1 MASLS
6 DMERK
11 LFDWYQALRPLRV
24 DLIGDFAGK
33 ELFAIHGEAL
43 LTHCISEAKLNY
55 QYGFQVL
62 HAIHAVERFLSNLK
76 LRGCQFHVIWFQN
89 HEQLCMINPS
99 SAAASGF
106 HLLTRAILIKHLR
119 HDSIGSRVTFEFP
132 SVESPEFQLYTAKN
146 SLRFFLCFDGFVF
159 DERKSPFAKNHL
171 AFINQLSCRGYSV
184 ALINNFEFRSSK
196 AFTSMLPPSQRA
208 EKVDI
213 AEPLSLAKTYV
224 LPVAELEVQA
234 GIVDDWSPWG
244 DRTPLSARDM
254 VSLTGVCNALLRNSA
269 ESMKRCVAA
278 YIIHL
283 SELKR
288 CNLSNRA
295 CDVAV
300 LSHEK
305 QESLDAFFACFTDIC
320 ATVIEC
326 LPAQEDWMIVD
337 LLDSRIIRQVLKD
350 LSILKPSAVVVGEAK
365 RFAERIQLL
374 TGINISDFLPQAS
387 SYELPLAAKDS
398 DLSEE
403 AISSVMTFRHPA
415 LNKYLEPIHVVAN
428 DTDEPAGTSKVF
440 RELSHWHN
448 AKKAVDPKAIPRPA
462 GFFRRRRNQ
471 ELMAD
476 TLKYAASLNNSAGN
490 MINPETIVTGLSVD
504 INPIKQKDTTKF
516 AEGSNSKALRH
527 SSLPK
532 NKKSTQKG
540 GRESALEEA
549 RRSQRQKLDSKARDV
564 MAFWDERFREFQA
577 ETNTMRRLAKITTFL
592 EGLSN
597 DARDLIGAEI
607 NLYLCHTLISM
618 IPVGRQRRDQK
629 FEVVLFA
636 RVWSAM
642 LAAGKLAQSVE
653 SLGYLAKFS
662 SMLKMPVEAAVA
674 DNHLLKGRRLPF
686 PNSLNSEL
694 KLPIGP
700 LEFQLGHCGPFLER
714 SFDPAPDI
722 RVPNFVPD
730 AWQREVLDVID
741 AEKSLFVV
749 APTSAG
755 KTFISFYAMKQVLQ
769 SSDDGVLVYVA
780 PTKALV
786 NQIAAEVQARF
797 SKLYKHDGRS
807 VWAIHTRDHRINNP
821 TGCQILVTVPH
832 ILQIMLLAPSNA
844 ENAKS
849 WSARVKRIIFDEI
862 HCIGQADDG
871 VIWEQLL
878 LLAPCPIIALSATVG
893 NPLEFMQ
900 WLEASEKVKGREI
913 EMIVHTSRYS
923 DLRKFLYRA
932 PENEFVF
939 RGLLSVESLATP
951 GLDEGQTE
959 EQSFGFIHPILSLRN
974 RNRGTIEDV
983 TLEPRD
989 CLSLWRCMSRHQNE
1003 DYPIDDKL
1011 RPERSL
1017 PTIVTRSDVLKWGES
1032 LKKVLHEWIQDANS
1046 PFSTVQNELG
1056 SCLSSSDVR
1065 GPSSLSASD
1074 QGDFRIKFSVSNE
1087 KHRLVTMALPLLT
1100 DLHTRGALP
1109 GILFSY
1115 DRDFC
1120 EATAKFLLA
1129 QLERAETAWKKWS
1142 PEWAKKVADYKAW
1155 KKTKSRIQENKTEG
1169 KKRPGKSRGQDDEE
1183 MSKIDMM
1190 REASVETSKWESFDP
1205 EAPLDRFSFA
1215 EGKRISN
1222 SELKPLI
1229 DRLIKANIQPELIAA
1244 LGRGIAVH
1252 HAGMNRNYRQ
1262 IVEMLFRKGYL
1273 RVVIATGTLALGIN
1287 MPCKTVVFFG
1297 DSVFLT
1303 PLNYHQASGRAG
1315 RRGFDLLGNVV
1326 FVGMPL
1332 ERALEIM
1339 SSKLP
1344 DLSGHFPLSTTLVVR
1359 LLGLLHHTKNSEY
1372 ATKSIKSILSL
1383 SRLYLGGPSDQ
1394 MAIQHH
1400 LRFSIEYLRRQQ
1412 LLSKDGTPLN
1422 FAGLI
1427 GHLYFTENAVF
1438 AFHSLLKDGYFH
1450 RVCKAID
1457 CNSETVLLELVLVLS
1472 HLFCRL
1478 PLGVHANLVKD
1489 IRSPSVITLP
1499 ALPTEAE
1506 TILRGHNQET
1516 LDIFRLYV
1524 RTFIQQHLEHT
1535 PDTKLPFTG
1544 IEVKVQQKL
1553 EQEWQPIVAHLPPT
1567 KLRSPFAALSG
1578 FTDKFDT
1585 IHELCATVRSGV
1597 FLEESAVPYI
1607 RIYPADTDGKPW
1619 NAYIYDFFKHGDLK
1633 ALVRD
1638 NHIKRGDVW
1647 FHLKDFSLILATIV
1661 TSLENFVR
1669 LDVHT
1674 DDAAMMDVQDAGD
1687 VMLERCDEMVE
1698 QDKALSNGAE
1708 KGSPARAAAR
1718 QTRTSAAA
1726 SKKKV
1731 ELDSWEDDV
1740 SNDDSASESP
1750 TELPL
1755 DEDSWQDRGDGNLLQ
1770 VLRAFRMLQEEFET
1784 KFRKEWA

>member
-350 LSILKPSAVVVGEAK
+350 LSILKPRAAGRAHSKRPGE
-365 RFAERIQLL
+365 
-374 TGINISDFLPQAS
+374 
-387 SYELPLAAKDS
+387 
-398 DLSEE
+398 
-403 AISSVMTFRHPA
+403 V
-415 LNKYLEPIHVVAN
+415 
-428 DTDEPAGTSKVF
+428 
-440 RELSHWHN
+440 
-448 AKKAVDPKAIPRPA
+448 
-462 GFFRRRRNQ
+462 
-471 ELMAD
+471 
-476 TLKYAASLNNSAGN
+476 
-490 MINPETIVTGLSVD
+490 
-504 INPIKQKDTTKF
+504 
-516 AEGSNSKALRH
+516 
-527 SSLPK
+527 
-532 NKKSTQKG
+532 
-540 GRESALEEA
+540 
-549 RRSQRQKLDSKARDV
+549 RQKLDSKARDV
-564 MAFWDERFREFQA
+564 MAFWDERCREFQA

-642 LAAGKLAQSVE
+642 LAAAKLAQSIE
-653 SLGYLAKFS
+653 SLGHLAKLS

-674 DNHLLKGRRLPF
+674 DNHQLKGRRLPF

-932 PENEFVF
+932 PENVFVF

-959 EQSFGFIHPILSLRN
+959 EQSFGFIHPILSLRI

-1262 IVEMLFRKGYL
+1262 IYSVEMLFRKGYL

>member
-55 QYGFQVL
+55 QCYEE
-62 HAIHAVERFLSNLK
+62 AK
-76 LRGCQFHVIWFQN
+76 GC
-89 HEQLCMINPS
+89 
-99 SAAASGF
+99 
-106 HLLTRAILIKHLR
+106 
-119 HDSIGSRVTFEFP
+119 
-132 SVESPEFQLYTAKN
+132 VESPEFQLYTAKN
-146 SLRFFLCFDGFVF
+146 SLRFFLCLDGFVF
-159 DERKSPFAKNHL
+159 DERKSPFAKSHL

-184 ALINNFEFRSSK
+184 ALINNFEFKSSK

-208 EKVDI
+208 EKVDV
-213 AEPLSLAKTYV
+213 AEPLSLAKLSIIPIV
-224 LPVAELEVQA
+224 ELKAKA

-269 ESMKRCVAA
+269 ESMRRCVAA

-305 QESLDAFFACFTDIC
+305 QERLDAFFACFTDIC

-326 LPAQEDWMIVD
+326 LPAQEDWTIVD

-350 LSILKPSAVVVGEAK
+350 LYFLKPSAVVVGEAK

-403 AISSVMTFRHPA
+403 AISSVMTFQHPA
-415 LNKYLEPIHVVAN
+415 LDKYLEPIHVVAN

-476 TLKYAASLNNSAGN
+476 TIKYAASLTNSAGN
-490 MINPETIVTGLSVD
+490 MINPETIVTSLSVD
-504 INPIKQKDTTKF
+504 INPTKQKDKTKF
-516 AEGSNSKALRH
+516 AEGSNSKAFRH

-532 NKKSTQKG
+532 NKNSTQKG

-564 MAFWDERFREFQA
+564 MAFWDERCREFQA

-592 EGLSN
+592 EGLSD

-642 LAAGKLAQSVE
+642 LAAAKLAQSIE
-653 SLGYLAKFS
+653 SLGHLAKLS

-686 PNSLNSEL
+686 SNSLNSEL

-932 PENEFVF
+932 PENDFVF
-939 RGLLSVESLATP
+939 RGLLPVESLATP

-1017 PTIVTRSDVLKWGES
+1017 PTIVKRSDVLKWGES

-1129 QLERAETAWKKWS
+1129 QLERAETAWKKCS

-1215 EGKRISN
+1215 EGKKISN

-1229 DRLIKANIQPELIAA
+1229 ERLIKANIQPELIAA

-1412 LLSKDGTPLN
+1412 LLSRDGTPLN

-1457 CNSETVLLELVLVLS
+1457 CSSETVLLELVLVLS

-1524 RTFIQQHLEHT
+1524 STFIRQHLEHT

-1544 IEVKVQQKL
+1544 IEVKAQQKL

-1607 RIYPADTDGKPW
+1607 RIYPADTGGKPW

-1669 LDVHT
+1669 LDIHT

-1687 VMLERCDEMVE
+1687 VMLERCDEMVDE
-1698 QDKALSNGAE
+1698 DKALSNGAE
-1708 KGSPARAAAR
+1708 KGSSARAAAK
-1718 QTRTSAAA
+1718 QRTSAVA

-1740 SNDDSASESP
+1740 SNDDSAPESP

-1755 DEDSWQDRGDGNLLQ
+1755 DGDSWQDQGDGNLLQ
-1770 VLRAFRMLQEEFET
+1770 VLKAFRMLQEEFET

>member
-1 MASLS
+1 MASLT
-6 DMERK
+6 DEEKK
-11 LFDWYQALRPLRV
+11 LFAWYQALRPLRV

-43 LTHCISEAKLNY
+43 LTHCISEARISY
-55 QYGFQVL
+55 QYGFQLL
-62 HAIHAVERFLSNLK
+62 HAIHAVETFLSNLK
-76 LRGCQFHVIWFQN
+76 LRGCQFHIIWFEN
-89 HEQLCMINPS
+89 HEQLCTPTNS
-99 SAAASGF
+99 SAATSGF
-106 HLLTRAILIKHLR
+106 HRLTRAILIKHLR
-119 HDSIGSRVTFEFP
+119 HDLAGNKITFEFP
-132 SVESPEFQLYTAKN
+132 NVKSPVFQQYTAKN
-146 SLRFFLCFDGFVF
+146 SLRFFLCLDGFIF
-159 DERKSPFAKNHL
+159 DEDKSPFAKRHL
-171 AFINQLSCRGYSV
+171 AFINQLSSRGYSV
-184 ALINNFEFRSSK
+184 ALINSFEFKSSK
-196 AFTSMLPPSQRA
+196 AFTSMLPPSQRT
-208 EKVDI
+208 EKCDI
-213 AEPLSLAKTYV
+213 VEPLSLAKRYV
-224 LPVAELEVQA
+224 LPVAELELKA
-234 GIVDDWSPWG
+234 GIADDWSPWG
-244 DRTPLSARDM
+244 DRTPLSARDI
-254 VSLTGVCNALLRNSA
+254 VSLTGVCNVLLRNSN
-269 ESMKRCVAA
+269 ESMKIYAAA

-288 CNLSNRA
+288 CNLSDRLCA
-295 CDVAV
+295 VAV
-300 LSHEK
+300 LSQK
-305 QESLDAFFACFTDIC
+305 QEEDLDAFFACFTDIC
-320 ATVIEC
+320 ATVIES
-326 LPAQEDWMIVD
+326 LPAQEGWDVFD
-337 LLDSRIIRQVLKD
+337 LIDSRIVRQVLKN

-365 RFAERIQLL
+365 KFAQRIHLL
-374 TGINISDFLPQAS
+374 TGINISDFLPQTS
-387 SYELPLAAKDS
+387 GYELPQAAKDLGPS
-398 DLSEE
+398 DK
-403 AISSVMTFRHPA
+403 AISSVMAFRHPA
-415 LNKYLEPIHVVAN
+415 LDKYLEPIHVFAK
-428 DTDEPAGTSKVF
+428 DTEEPTGTSKVF

-448 AKKAVDPKAIPRPA
+448 AKKTIDPKTRPRPA
-462 GFFRRRRNQ
+462 GYYRRRRNQ
-471 ELMAD
+471 MLMAD
-476 TLKYAASLNNSAGN
+476 TINYAASLINSAGK
-490 MINPETIVTGLSVD
+490 IIDPETIVTGRRVNV
-504 INPIKQKDTTKF
+504 NPIKQKDTTKF
-516 AEGSNSKALRH
+516 AEGSISKPLQH
-527 SSLPK
+527 SSMPR
-532 NKKSTQKG
+532 NKKNTQKG

-564 MAFWDERFREFQA
+564 MAFWDERCREFQA
-577 ETNTMRRLAKITTFL
+577 ETSPMRRLAKITTFL

-597 DARDLIGAEI
+597 DARGLIGAEI

-618 IPVGRQRRDQK
+618 IPVGRQRKDQK
-629 FEVVLFA
+629 FKMVLLA
-636 RVWSAM
+636 KVWSAM
-642 LAAGKLAQSVE
+642 LEAGKLAQSVK
-653 SLGYLAKFS
+653 SLRLLGKLSNIF
-662 SMLKMPVEAAVA
+662 KMPVEATVA
-674 DNHLLKGRRLPF
+674 DNHLLEGRRLPF

-694 KLPIGP
+694 QLPIEP
-700 LEFQLGHCGPFLER
+700 LEFQLEHCGPFLER
-714 SFDPAPDI
+714 SFDPAPDM

-730 AWQREVLDVID
+730 AWQREVLDAID

-797 SKLYKHDGRS
+797 SKSYNHDGRS

-821 TGCQILVTVPH
+821 TGCQVLVTVPH

-900 WLEASEKVKGREI
+900 WLEASERVKGRDI

-932 PENEFVF
+932 PQNEFVF
-939 RGLLSVESLATP
+939 RGLLPVENLATP

-959 EQSFGFIHPILSLRN
+959 EQSFGFIHPVVSLTN

-1011 RPERSL
+1011 RPERYL
-1017 PTIVTRSDVLKWGES
+1017 QTIVRRSDVLKWGES
-1032 LKKVLHEWIQDANS
+1032 LKKLLHEWIQDVNS

-1056 SCLSSSDVR
+1056 SCLFNPDVR
-1065 GPSSLSASD
+1065 GPSDLSASD
-1074 QGDFRIKFSVSNE
+1074 RRDFGIKFSVSNE
-1087 KHRLVTMALPLLT
+1087 KQRLVTMALPLLT

-1120 EATAKFLLA
+1120 EATTGFLLD
-1129 QLERAETAWKKWS
+1129 QLERAERAWKNYS
-1142 PEWAKKVADYKAW
+1142 PEWAKKVADYKTW

-1190 REASVETSKWESFDP
+1190 REASVEASKWESFDP

-1215 EGKRISN
+1215 DGKKISN
-1222 SELKPLI
+1222 SELEPLI
-1229 DRLIKANIQPELIAA
+1229 ERLIEANVQPKIIAA

-1332 ERALEIM
+1332 NRALEIM

-1412 LLSKDGTPLN
+1412 LLSKDGAPLN

-1438 AFHSLLKDGYFH
+1438 AFHSLLKEGYFH
-1450 RVCKAID
+1450 RICQAID
-1457 CNSETVLLELVLVLS
+1457 RNPEAVLLELVLVLS
-1472 HLFCRL
+1472 HLFCRI
-1478 PLGVHANLVKD
+1478 PLGIHTSVVQDL
-1489 IRSPSVITLP
+1489 RSPSVITLP

-1506 TILRGHNQET
+1506 TILKGHNQET

-1524 RTFIQQHLEHT
+1524 STFIKQHLEHT

-1544 IEVKVQQKL
+1544 FQVKGQQKL
-1553 EQEWQPIVAHLPPT
+1553 EQEWRPIVAHLPPT

-1578 FTDKFDT
+1578 FTDEFDT

-1607 RIYPADTDGKPW
+1607 RIYPADTGGKPW

-1647 FHLKDFSLILATIV
+1647 FHLKDFSLILATIA

-1674 DDAAMMDVQDAGD
+1674 DDAAMMDVQDVGD
-1687 VMLERCDEMVE
+1687 VMQEYRDEMVD
-1698 QDKALSNGAE
+1698 QDKSLSNGAE
-1708 KGSPARAAAR
+1708 KESSARAAAR
-1718 QTRTSAAA
+1718 QSKSATA

-1731 ELDSWEDDV
+1731 ELDSWEDNV

-1750 TELPL
+1750 IEVPL
-1755 DEDSWQDRGDGNLLQ
+1755 DGDSWQDDGDGNLLQ
-1770 VLRAFRMLQEEFET
+1770 VLKAFRMLQEEFET
-1784 KFRKEWA
+1784 KFRSVWA

>member
-1 MASLS
+1 MAPLS
-6 DMERK
+6 DEEQK
-11 LFDWYQALRPLRV
+11 LFAWYQALRPLRV

-43 LTHCISEAKLNY
+43 LTHCISKARISY
-55 QYGFQVL
+55 QDGFQLL
-62 HAIHAVERFLSNLK
+62 HAIHEVEEFLKKLE
-76 LRGCQFHVIWFQN
+76 LRGCQFHIIWFEN
-89 HEQLCMINPS
+89 HEQLCMSS
-99 SAAASGF
+99 SAAVASGF
-106 HLLTRAILIKHLR
+106 PRLTRAILIKHLWQ
-119 HDSIGSRVTFEFP
+119 SSAGNKITFEFP
-132 SVESPEFQLYTAKN
+132 NVKSPAFQQYTAKN
-146 SLRFFLCFDGFVF
+146 SLRYFLCLDGFSF
-159 DERKSPFAKNHL
+159 DEDKSPFAMRHL
-171 AFINQLSCRGYSV
+171 AFINQLSSRGYSV
-184 ALINNFEFRSSK
+184 ALINSFEFDSSK

-208 EKVDI
+208 EKCDV
-213 AEPLSLAKTYV
+213 AEPLSLAKRYV
-224 LPVAELEVQA
+224 LPVSELEVKA
-234 GIVDDWSPWG
+234 GIADNWSPWR
-244 DRTPLSARDM
+244 DRTLLSARDL
-254 VSLTGVCNALLRNSA
+254 VSLTGVCNALLRNPT
-269 ESMKRCVAA
+269 ESMKRCAAA

-288 CNLSNRA
+288 CNLSNRSCA
-295 CDVAV
+295 LAV
-300 LSHEK
+300 LSRK
-305 QESLDAFFACFTDIC
+305 QREDLDAFFACFTDIC
-320 ATVIEC
+320 ATVIES
-326 LPAQEDWMIVD
+326 LPAQEDWDIFD
-337 LLDSRIIRQVLKD
+337 LLDSRIIRQVLQN
-350 LSILKPSAVVVGEAK
+350 LSDLKPSAVVVGEAK
-365 RFAERIQLL
+365 RFAERIHLL
-374 TGINISDFLPQAS
+374 TGVNISDFLPQTS
-387 SYELPLAAKDS
+387 GTGLPQTAEDS
-398 DLSEE
+398 DPSDEV
-403 AISSVMTFRHPA
+403 IDSVLTFQHPA
-415 LNKYLEPIHVVAN
+415 LDKYLEPVHVIAN
-428 DTDEPAGTSKVF
+428 DTNEPTGTSKVF

-448 AKKAVDPKAIPRPA
+448 AKSAIDPKTIPRPA
-462 GFFRRRRNQ
+462 GYFRRRRNQ

-476 TLKYAASLNNSAGN
+476 TIKYAASLSNSAGS
-490 MINPETIVTGLSVD
+490 MINPETIVTSLRVN
-504 INPIKQKDTTKF
+504 INPTKQKDTTKF
-516 AEGSNSKALRH
+516 AENSNSKALRH
-527 SSLPK
+527 DSLPK
-532 NKKSTQKG
+532 NKKSTHKG
-540 GRESALEEA
+540 GLESALEEA

-564 MAFWDERFREFQA
+564 MAFWDERCREFQA
-577 ETNTMRRLAKITTFL
+577 EPRTMLRLARITTFL
-592 EGLSN
+592 QGLSD
-597 DARDLIGAEI
+597 DARGLIGAEV
-607 NLYLCHTLISM
+607 NLYLCDTLISM
-618 IPVGRQRRDQK
+618 IPVGRQRKDLEFK
-629 FEVVLFA
+629 MILFTK
-636 RVWSAM
+636 VWSAM
-642 LAAGKLAQSVE
+642 LEAEKLAQSVQ
-653 SLGYLAKFS
+653 SLRLLGKLS
-662 SMLKMPVEAAVA
+662 SILKMPIEAAVA
-674 DNHLLKGRRLPF
+674 DNHLLEGRRLPF
-686 PNSLNSEL
+686 PSSFNSEL
-694 KLPIGP
+694 QLPIEP
-700 LEFQLGHCGPFLER
+700 LEFQLEYCGPFLER
-714 SFDPAPDI
+714 SFDPAPDH

-730 AWQREVLDVID
+730 AWQRKVLDAID
-741 AEKSLFVV
+741 AEKSLFVI

-755 KTFISFYAMKQVLQ
+755 KTFISFYAMKQVLK

-797 SKLYKHDGRS
+797 SKSYGHNGRS

-821 TGCQILVTVPH
+821 TGCQVLVTVPH

-862 HCIGQADDG
+862 HCISQADDG

-878 LLAPCPIIALSATVG
+878 LIAPCPIIALSATVG
-893 NPLEFMQ
+893 NPVEFMQ
-900 WLEASEKVKGREI
+900 WLEESERVKGRDI

-932 PENEFVF
+932 PKNDFIF
-939 RGLLSVESLATP
+939 RGLLSVESLTTT
-951 GLDEGQTE
+951 GLDEGQSD
-959 EQSFGFIHPILSLRN
+959 EQSFGFIHPVVSLTN

-1017 PTIVTRSDVLKWGES
+1017 PAIVKRSDVLKWGES
-1032 LKKVLHEWIQDANS
+1032 LKKVLHEWIQDVNS
-1046 PFSTVQNELG
+1046 PFLAVQNDLG
-1056 SCLSSSDVR
+1056 SCVSNSNVR

-1074 QGDFRIKFSVSNE
+1074 QGDFGIKFSVSNE
-1087 KHRLVTMALPLLT
+1087 KQRLVTMALPLLT

-1120 EATAKFLLA
+1120 EATAEFVLA
-1129 QLERAETAWKKWS
+1129 QLERAETAWKKRS

-1155 KKTKSRIQENKTEG
+1155 KKTKSRIQVQENKTEG
-1169 KKRPGKSRGQDDEE
+1169 KKRPGRCRGQEDEE
-1183 MSKIDMM
+1183 MSKTDMM
-1190 REASVETSKWESFDP
+1190 REASVEASKWESFDP

-1215 EGKRISN
+1215 NGKKIAN

-1229 DRLIKANIQPELIAA
+1229 ERLIKANVQPKLIAA
-1244 LGRGIAVH
+1244 LGRGVAVH
-1252 HAGMNRNYRQ
+1252 HSGMNRNYRQ

-1332 ERALEIM
+1332 NRALEIM

-1359 LLGLLHHTKNSEY
+1359 MLGLLHHTKDSEY

-1412 LLSKDGTPLN
+1412 LLSKNGTPLN

-1438 AFHSLLKDGYFH
+1438 AFHSLLKEGYFH

-1457 CNSETVLLELVLVLS
+1457 RNSETVLLELVLVLS
-1472 HLFCRL
+1472 HLFCRI
-1478 PLGVHANLVKD
+1478 PLSTHTSVAKD
-1489 IRSPSVITLP
+1489 LRSPSEITLP

-1506 TILRGHNQET
+1506 TILKGHNQET

-1524 RTFIQQHLEHT
+1524 STFIKQHLEHT

-1544 IEVKVQQKL
+1544 FEVKVQQKL
-1553 EQEWQPIVAHLPPT
+1553 EQEWQPIVTHLPPT

-1585 IHELCATVRSGV
+1585 IHELCATIRSGV

-1607 RIYPADTDGKPW
+1607 RIYPADTGGKPW

-1674 DDAAMMDVQDAGD
+1674 DDAAMIDVQDAGD
-1687 VMLERCDEMVE
+1687 VMLERRDEMADE
-1698 QDKALSNGAE
+1698 DKAFSNRAE
-1708 KGSPARAAAR
+1708 KESSARAATT
-1718 QTRTSAAA
+1718 QSKSATA

-1750 TELPL
+1750 ADVPL
-1755 DEDSWQDRGDGNLLQ
+1755 GGDSWQDTGDGNLLQ
-1770 VLRAFRMLQEEFET
+1770 VLRAFRMLQEEFEN

>member
-55 QYGFQVL
+55 Q
-62 HAIHAVERFLSNLK
+62 
-76 LRGCQFHVIWFQN
+76 
-89 HEQLCMINPS
+89 CM
-99 SAAASGF
+99 
-106 HLLTRAILIKHLR
+106 
-119 HDSIGSRVTFEFP
+119 
-132 SVESPEFQLYTAKN
+132 
-146 SLRFFLCFDGFVF
+146 
-159 DERKSPFAKNHL
+159 
-171 AFINQLSCRGYSV
+171 SCRGYSV
-184 ALINNFEFRSSK
+184 ALINNFEFKSSK

-213 AEPLSLAKTYV
+213 AEPLSLAKLSIIPIV
-224 LPVAELEVQA
+224 ELEAKA

-269 ESMKRCVAA
+269 ESMRRCVAA

-305 QESLDAFFACFTDIC
+305 QERLDAFFACFTDIC

-326 LPAQEDWMIVD
+326 LPAQEDWTIVD

-350 LSILKPSAVVVGEAK
+350 LYFLKPSAVVVGEAK

-403 AISSVMTFRHPA
+403 AMSSVMAFRHPA
-415 LNKYLEPIHVVAN
+415 LDKYLEPIHVVAN

-476 TLKYAASLNNSAGN
+476 TIKYAASLTNSAGN
-490 MINPETIVTGLSVD
+490 MINPETIVTSLSVD
-504 INPIKQKDTTKF
+504 INPTKQKDKTKF
-516 AEGSNSKALRH
+516 AEGSNSKAFRH

-532 NKKSTQKG
+532 NKNSTQKG

-564 MAFWDERFREFQA
+564 MAFWDERCREFQA

-592 EGLSN
+592 EGLSD

-642 LAAGKLAQSVE
+642 LAAAKLAQSIE
-653 SLGYLAKFS
+653 SLGHLAKLS

-686 PNSLNSEL
+686 SNSLNSEL

-807 VWAIHTRDHRINNP
+807 
-821 TGCQILVTVPH
+821 ILVTVPH

-932 PENEFVF
+932 PENDFVF
-939 RGLLSVESLATP
+939 RGLLPVESLATP

-1017 PTIVTRSDVLKWGES
+1017 PTIVKRSDVLKWGES

-1129 QLERAETAWKKWS
+1129 QLERAETAWKKCS

-1215 EGKRISN
+1215 EGKKISN

-1229 DRLIKANIQPELIAA
+1229 ERLIKANIQPELIAA

-1262 IVEMLFRKGYL
+1262 IYSVEMLFRKGYL

-1412 LLSKDGTPLN
+1412 LLSRDGTPLN

-1457 CNSETVLLELVLVLS
+1457 CSSETVLLELVLVLS

-1524 RTFIQQHLEHT
+1524 STFIRQHLEHT

-1544 IEVKVQQKL
+1544 IEVKAQQKL

-1607 RIYPADTDGKPW
+1607 RIYPADTGGKPW

-1669 LDVHT
+1669 LDIHT

-1687 VMLERCDEMVE
+1687 VMLERCDEMVDE
-1698 QDKALSNGAE
+1698 DKALSNGAE
-1708 KGSPARAAAR
+1708 KGSSARAAAK
-1718 QTRTSAAA
+1718 QRTSAVA

-1740 SNDDSASESP
+1740 SNDDSAPESP

-1755 DEDSWQDRGDGNLLQ
+1755 DGDSWQDQGDGNLLQ
-1770 VLRAFRMLQEEFET
+1770 VLKAFRMLQEEFET

>member
-6 DMERK
+6 DEEQK
-11 LFDWYQALRPLRV
+11 LFAWYQALRPLRV

-43 LTHCISEAKLNY
+43 LTHCISKARISY
-55 QYGFQVL
+55 QDGFQLL
-62 HAIHAVERFLSNLK
+62 HAIHAVEEFLKKLE
-76 LRGCQFHVIWFQN
+76 LRGCQFHIIWFEN
-89 HEQLCMINPS
+89 HEQLCMSS

-106 HLLTRAILIKHLR
+106 HRLTRAILIKHLR
-119 HDSIGSRVTFEFP
+119 QSSAGNKITFEFP
-132 SVESPEFQLYTAKN
+132 NVKSPAFQQYTAKN
-146 SLRFFLCFDGFVF
+146 PLRFFLCLDGFIL
-159 DERKSPFAKNHL
+159 DEDKSPFAMRHL
-171 AFINQLSCRGYSV
+171 AFINQLSSRGYSV
-184 ALINNFEFRSSK
+184 ALINSFEFDSSK
-196 AFTSMLPPSQRA
+196 R
-208 EKVDI
+208 ED
-213 AEPLSLAKTYV
+213 
-224 LPVAELEVQA
+224 
-234 GIVDDWSPWG
+234 
-244 DRTPLSARDM
+244 
-254 VSLTGVCNALLRNSA
+254 
-269 ESMKRCVAA
+269 
-278 YIIHL
+278 
-283 SELKR
+283 
-288 CNLSNRA
+288 
-295 CDVAV
+295 
-300 LSHEK
+300 
-305 QESLDAFFACFTDIC
+305 LDAFFACFTDIC
-320 ATVIEC
+320 ATVIES
-326 LPAQEDWMIVD
+326 LPAQEDWDIFD

-350 LSILKPSAVVVGEAK
+350 LLGLKLSAVVVGEAK
-365 RFAERIQLL
+365 SFAERIHLL
-374 TGINISDFLPQAS
+374 TGVDISDFLPQTS
-387 SYELPLAAKDS
+387 SYGLPQTAEDS
-398 DLSEE
+398 DQSDK
-403 AISSVMTFRHPA
+403 AISSVLTFQHPA
-415 LNKYLEPIHVVAN
+415 LDKYLEPIHVVAK
-428 DTDEPAGTSKVF
+428 DTNEPTQPSKVF

-448 AKKAVDPKAIPRPA
+448 AKNAVDIKTIPRPA
-462 GFFRRRRNQ
+462 GYFRRRRNQ

-476 TLKYAASLNNSAGN
+476 TIRYAASLSNSAGN
-490 MINPETIVTGLSVD
+490 MINPETIVTSLRVN

-516 AEGSNSKALRH
+516 AENSNSKALRH
-527 SSLPK
+527 SSLTK

-540 GRESALEEA
+540 GLESALEEA

-564 MAFWDERFREFQA
+564 MVFWDERCREFQA
-577 ETNTMRRLAKITTFL
+577 EPI
-592 EGLSN
+592 
-597 DARDLIGAEI
+597 
-607 NLYLCHTLISM
+607 
-618 IPVGRQRRDQK
+618 
-629 FEVVLFA
+629 
-636 RVWSAM
+636 
-642 LAAGKLAQSVE
+642 
-653 SLGYLAKFS
+653 
-662 SMLKMPVEAAVA
+662 EAAVA
-674 DNHLLKGRRLPF
+674 DNQLLEGRRLPF
-686 PNSLNSEL
+686 PSSFNSEL
-694 KLPIGP
+694 QLPIEP

-714 SFDPAPDI
+714 SFDPAPDH

-730 AWQREVLDVID
+730 AWQRKVLDAID

-797 SKLYKHDGRS
+797 SKSYGHNGRS

-821 TGCQILVTVPH
+821 TGCQVLVTVPH

-900 WLEASEKVKGREI
+900 WLEESERVKGRDM

-932 PENEFVF
+932 PKDDFVF
-939 RGLLSVESLATP
+939 RGLLPVESLATP
-951 GLDEGQTE
+951 GLDEGQTD
-959 EQSFGFIHPILSLRN
+959 EQSFAFIHPIVSLTN

-1017 PTIVTRSDVLKWGES
+1017 PTIVKRSDVLKWGES
-1032 LKKVLHEWIQDANS
+1032 LKKVLHEWIQDVNS
-1046 PFSTVQNELG
+1046 PFLTVQNDLG
-1056 SCLSSSDVR
+1056 SCVSNSDVG
-1065 GPSSLSASD
+1065 GPSYLSASD
-1074 QGDFRIKFSVSNE
+1074 QGNFGIKFSVSNE
-1087 KHRLVTMALPLLT
+1087 KQRLATMALPLLS
-1100 DLHTRGALP
+1100 DLHTREALA

-1115 DRDFC
+1115 DRDAC
-1120 EATAKFLLA
+1120 EATAEFVLA
-1129 QLERAETAWKKWS
+1129 QLQRAETAWKKRS
-1142 PEWAKKVADYKAW
+1142 PDWAKKVADYKAW

-1169 KKRPGKSRGQDDEE
+1169 KKRIGRSRGQEDKE

-1190 REASVETSKWESFDP
+1190 REASVEASKWESFDP

-1215 EGKRISN
+1215 DGKKISN

-1229 DRLIKANIQPELIAA
+1229 ERLIKANIQPELIAA

-1303 PLNYHQASGRAG
+1303 SLNYHQASGRAG

-1332 ERALEIM
+1332 NRALEIM

-1412 LLSKDGTPLN
+1412 LLSRDGTPLN

-1438 AFHSLLKDGYFH
+1438 AFHSLLKEGYFH
-1450 RVCKAID
+1450 RVCTAID
-1457 CNSETVLLELVLVLS
+1457 RNSEAVLLELVLVLS

-1478 PLGVHANLVKD
+1478 PLGVHANLAKD

-1506 TILRGHNQET
+1506 TILKGHNQET

-1524 RTFIQQHLEHT
+1524 STFIKQHLEHT

-1544 IEVKVQQKL
+1544 FEVKAQQEL
-1553 EQEWQPIVAHLPPT
+1553 EQEWQPIVTHLPPT

-1607 RIYPADTDGKPW
+1607 RIYPADTGGKPW

-1661 TSLENFVR
+1661 TSLENFIR

-1687 VMLERCDEMVE
+1687 VLLERRDEMVD
-1698 QDKALSNGAE
+1698 QDKALPNGAE
-1708 KGSPARAAAR
+1708 KESSARAAAT
-1718 QTRTSAAA
+1718 QSKSTAA
-1726 SKKKV
+1726 SKKQV

-1750 TELPL
+1750 TDLPL
-1755 DEDSWQDRGDGNLLQ
+1755 DGDSWQDEGDGNLLQ
-1770 VLRAFRMLQEEFET
+1770 VLKAFRMLQEEFET
-1784 KFRKEWA
+1784 KFRKVLKPWIEHAVWATTASKVLWRQSPMMNREG

>member
-1 MASLS
+1 MAPLS
-6 DMERK
+6 DEEQK
-11 LFDWYQALRPLRV
+11 LFAWYQALRPLRV

-43 LTHCISEAKLNY
+43 LTHCISKARISY
-55 QYGFQVL
+55 QDGFQLL
-62 HAIHAVERFLSNLK
+62 HAIHAVEEFLKKLE
-76 LRGCQFHVIWFQN
+76 LRGCQFHIIWFEN
-89 HEQLCMINPS
+89 HEQLCMSS
-99 SAAASGF
+99 SAAAFGF
-106 HLLTRAILIKHLR
+106 HRLTRAILIKHLWQ
-119 HDSIGSRVTFEFP
+119 SSAGNKITFEFP
-132 SVESPEFQLYTAKN
+132 NVKSPAFQQYTAKN
-146 SLRFFLCFDGFVF
+146 SLRYFLCLDGFSF
-159 DERKSPFAKNHL
+159 DEDKSPFAMRHL
-171 AFINQLSCRGYSV
+171 AFINQLSSRGYSV
-184 ALINNFEFRSSK
+184 ALINSFEFDSSK

-208 EKVDI
+208 EKCDV
-213 AEPLSLAKTYV
+213 AEPLSLAKRYV
-224 LPVAELEVQA
+224 LPLSELEVKV
-234 GIVDDWSPWG
+234 GIADNWSPWR
-244 DRTPLSARDM
+244 DRTLLSARDL
-254 VSLTGVCNALLRNSA
+254 VSLTGVCNALLRNPT
-269 ESMKRCVAA
+269 ESMKRCAAA

-288 CNLSNRA
+288 CNLSNRSCA
-295 CDVAV
+295 MAV
-300 LSHEK
+300 LSRKKREH
-305 QESLDAFFACFTDIC
+305 LDAFFACFTDIC
-320 ATVIEC
+320 ATVIES
-326 LPAQEDWMIVD
+326 LPAQEDWDIFD
-337 LLDSRIIRQVLKD
+337 LLDSRIIRQVLKN
-350 LSILKPSAVVVGEAK
+350 LSDLKPSAVVVGEAT
-365 RFAERIQLL
+365 RFAERIHLL
-374 TGINISDFLPQAS
+374 TGVNISDFLPQTS
-387 SYELPLAAKDS
+387 SAGLPQTADDS
-398 DLSEE
+398 DPSDKV
-403 AISSVMTFRHPA
+403 IGSVLTFQHPA
-415 LNKYLEPIHVVAN
+415 LDKYLEPIHVIAK
-428 DTDEPAGTSKVF
+428 DTNEPTGTSKVF

-448 AKKAVDPKAIPRPA
+448 AKSAVDPKTIPRPA
-462 GFFRRRRNQ
+462 GYFRRRRNQ

-476 TLKYAASLNNSAGN
+476 TIKYAASLSNSTGSI
-490 MINPETIVTGLSVD
+490 INPETIVTSLRVN

-516 AEGSNSKALRH
+516 AENSNSKALRH
-527 SSLPK
+527 GSLPM
-532 NKKSTQKG
+532 NKKSTHKG
-540 GRESALEEA
+540 GLESALEEA

-564 MAFWDERFREFQA
+564 MAFWDERCREFQA
-577 ETNTMRRLAKITTFL
+577 EPRTMLRLARITTFL
-592 EGLSN
+592 QGLSD
-597 DARDLIGAEI
+597 DARGLIGAEV
-607 NLYLCHTLISM
+607 NLYLCYTLISM
-618 IPVGRQRRDQK
+618 IPVGRQRKDLE
-629 FEVVLFA
+629 FEMILFTK
-636 RVWSAM
+636 VWSAM
-642 LAAGKLAQSVE
+642 LEAEKLAQSVQ
-653 SLGYLAKFS
+653 SLRLLGKLS
-662 SMLKMPVEAAVA
+662 SILKMPIAAAVA
-674 DNHLLKGRRLPF
+674 DNHLLEGRRLPF
-686 PNSLNSEL
+686 PSSFNSEL
-694 KLPIGP
+694 QLPIEP
-700 LEFQLGHCGPFLER
+700 LEFQLEHCGPFLER
-714 SFDPAPDI
+714 SFDPAPDH

-730 AWQREVLDVID
+730 AWQRKVLDAID

-755 KTFISFYAMKQVLQ
+755 KTFISFYAMKQVLK

-797 SKLYKHDGRS
+797 SKSYGHNGRS

-821 TGCQILVTVPH
+821 TGCQVLVTVPH

-862 HCIGQADDG
+862 HCISQADDG

-893 NPLEFMQ
+893 NPVEFMQ
-900 WLEASEKVKGREI
+900 WLEESERVKGRDI

-932 PENEFVF
+932 PKNDFIF
-939 RGLLSVESLATP
+939 RGLLSVESPTT
-951 GLDEGQTE
+951 GLDEGQSD
-959 EQSFGFIHPILSLRN
+959 EQSFGFIHPVVSLTN
-974 RNRGTIEDV
+974 R
-983 TLEPRD
+983 
-989 CLSLWRCMSRHQNE
+989 
-1003 DYPIDDKL
+1003 
-1011 RPERSL
+1011 
-1017 PTIVTRSDVLKWGES
+1017 
-1032 LKKVLHEWIQDANS
+1032 
-1046 PFSTVQNELG
+1046 
-1056 SCLSSSDVR
+1056 
-1065 GPSSLSASD
+1065 
-1074 QGDFRIKFSVSNE
+1074 
-1087 KHRLVTMALPLLT
+1087 
-1100 DLHTRGALP
+1100 
-1109 GILFSY
+1109 Y

-1120 EATAKFLLA
+1120 EATAEFVLA
-1129 QLERAETAWKKWS
+1129 QLERAETAWKQRS
-1142 PEWAKKVADYKAW
+1142 PEWAIKVADYKAW
-1155 KKTKSRIQENKTEG
+1155 KKTKSRIQVQENKTEG
-1169 KKRPGKSRGQDDEE
+1169 KKRPGRCRGQEDEE
-1183 MSKIDMM
+1183 MSKTDMM
-1190 REASVETSKWESFDP
+1190 REASVEASKWESFDP

-1215 EGKRISN
+1215 NGKKIAN
-1222 SELKPLI
+1222 SELTPLI
-1229 DRLIKANIQPELIAA
+1229 ERLIKANVQPKLIAA
-1244 LGRGIAVH
+1244 LGRGVAVH

-1332 ERALEIM
+1332 NRALEIM

-1359 LLGLLHHTKNSEY
+1359 LLGLLHHTKDSEY

-1412 LLSKDGTPLN
+1412 LLSKNGTPLN

-1438 AFHSLLKDGYFH
+1438 AFHSLLKEGYFH
-1450 RVCKAID
+1450 QVCKAID
-1457 CNSETVLLELVLVLS
+1457 RNSEAVLLELVLVLS
-1472 HLFCRL
+1472 HLFCRI
-1478 PLGVHANLVKD
+1478 PLGIHTSVARDL
-1489 IRSPSVITLP
+1489 RSPSVIRLP

-1506 TILRGHNQET
+1506 TILKGHNQET

-1524 RTFIQQHLEHT
+1524 STFIKQHLEHT

-1544 IEVKVQQKL
+1544 FEVKVQQKL
-1553 EQEWQPIVAHLPPT
+1553 EQEWQPIVTHLPPT

-1585 IHELCATVRSGV
+1585 IHGLCATIRSGV

-1607 RIYPADTDGKPW
+1607 RIYPADTGGKPW

-1638 NHIKRGDVW
+1638 NHIKRGDAW

-1674 DDAAMMDVQDAGD
+1674 DDAAMIDVQDAGD
-1687 VMLERCDEMVE
+1687 VMLERRDEMVDE
-1698 QDKALSNGAE
+1698 DKAFSNRAE
-1708 KGSPARAAAR
+1708 KESSARAATT
-1718 QTRTSAAA
+1718 QSKSAAA

-1740 SNDDSASESP
+1740 
-1750 TELPL
+1750 
-1755 DEDSWQDRGDGNLLQ
+1755 
-1770 VLRAFRMLQEEFET
+1770 LRAFRMLQEEFEN